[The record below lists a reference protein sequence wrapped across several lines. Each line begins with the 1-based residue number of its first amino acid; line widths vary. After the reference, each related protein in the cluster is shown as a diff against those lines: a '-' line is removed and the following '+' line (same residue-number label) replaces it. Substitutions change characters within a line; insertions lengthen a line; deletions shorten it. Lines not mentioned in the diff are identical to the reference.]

1 MFENVHVDTNG
12 FFSTDCR
19 VAVFSKW
26 SSDIQKKYLKITG
39 NYMSKFWKFIITGFM
54 IVTGSLNGLFYA
66 VKGQEAEKVDF
77 VNLSSHGPLKITE
90 LTVNS
95 EKIGLYEKFEI
106 SFDLEGEWDNPF
118 DPDQIKLDFH
128 AFPLRPKEVADSA
141 QETVLEMGFFDSIY
155 GRSKGGITPSGWICE
170 HLPYLVEVDNWGA
183 SKVGGKASQVSGPNY
198 WVWGYDEMSWFAHQ
212 TEQYR
217 NDWLRYAS
225 NWLDDSRK

>member
-118 DPDQIKLDFH
+118 DPDQIKVDAHFYS
-128 AFPLRPKEVADSA
+128 PDGQKIIVP
-141 QETVLEMGFFDSIY
+141 GFFYQDY
-155 GRSKGGITPSGWICE
+155 YQNLNKRLEKAGIPVWKIRFTP
-170 HLPYLVEVDNWGA
+170 V
-183 SKVGGKASQVSGPNY
+183 
-198 WVWGYDEMSWFAHQ
+198 M
-212 TEQYR
+212 
-217 NDWLRYAS
+217 
-225 NWLDDSRK
+225 